1 MYRGVIKKVGEE
13 VGAYVFLVG
22 IIFLINIIL
31 VFSLIFIERK
41 EPNTTWAWLLILL
54 ILPGV
59 GFIIY
64 LILGQNLSRQKLF
77 REKKLVDKIKTKE
90 VKEKH
95 ELNKKHDREF
105 IENYRSLILMNY
117 NHSGALYTDGN
128 DVKTYTNGEDKFR
141 DLFNDI
147 RAAKKFIHIEYYI
160 FRFDDLGTALINEL
174 ELKVQEGV
182 EVRLLVD
189 GMGSK
194 SLKKKEIRY
203 IESIGIKFA
212 VFFPGIL
219 PHINTR
225 INYRN
230 HRKIVVIDGNIG
242 YVGGFNVGNEY
253 VNRGKQFAFWRDTH
267 LRVQGEAV
275 NELNKRFILDWDYA
289 ADENIN
295 DMNEFFPEHE
305 VYGDVGMQIVSS
317 GPDHMEEYIKNAYMK
332 IINDAKNYVY
342 IQTPYF
348 VPDEPFMEALKISA
362 LSGIDI
368 RIMVPGSP
376 DHFFMEWILS
386 ANIGILLDYGIKV
399 YRYQNGFIHSKTIVS
414 DGKVCSIG
422 TANLDIRSFKLNFE
436 INAIIYNEKVSKEQE
451 EIFYK
456 DEKNCR
462 LVIKDEYDKRS
473 RGLKIKESLVR
484 LIAPIL

>member
-1 MYRGVIKKVGEE
+1 MKSL
-13 VGAYVFLVG
+13 GAYIVLGAF
-22 IIFLINIIL
+22 IFLINIIL

-54 ILPGV
+54 ILPGI

-64 LILGQNLSRQKLF
+64 LMLGQNLSRQKLF
-77 REKKLVDKIKTKE
+77 REKKIVDKIKTKE

-95 ELNKKHDREF
+95 ESNKKDDKKF
-105 IENYRSLILMNY
+105 IENYKSLILMNY
-117 NHSGALYTDGN
+117 NHSGSLYTNGN

-141 DLFNDI
+141 ELFNDI
-147 RAAKKFIHIEYYI
+147 RSAKKFIHIEYYI

-174 ELKVQEGV
+174 RLKVEEGI

-212 VFFPGIL
+212 IFFPGIL

-230 HRKIVVIDGNIG
+230 HRKIVVIDGDIG

-253 VNRGKQFAFWRDTH
+253 VNRGKQFEFWRDTH

-289 ADENIN
+289 SEENIN
-295 DMNEFFPEHE
+295 DMTEFFPENE
-305 VYGDVGMQIVSS
+305 VHGDVGIQIVSS

-332 IINDAKNYVY
+332 IINDAKEYVY

-368 RIMVPGSP
+368 RIMVPGRP
-376 DHFFMEWILS
+376 DHFFMEWMLS
-386 ANIGILLDYGIKV
+386 ANIGILLNYGIKV

-436 INAIIYNEKVSKEQE
+436 VNAVIYNEEVSKEQE

-456 DEKNCR
+456 DEENCK
-462 LVIKDEYDKRS
+462 LVEKEEYDKRS
-473 RGLKIKESLVR
+473 RNLKIKESLVR

>member
-147 RAAKKFIHIEYYI
+147 RSAKKFIHIEYYI

-230 HRKIVVIDGNIG
+230 HRKIVVIDGKIG

-253 VNRGKQFAFWRDTH
+253 INKGKQFKFWRDTH
-267 LRVQGEAV
+267 IRVRGEAV

-289 ADENIN
+289 ADEKIGN
-295 DMNEFFPEHE
+295 MSTQMFKEFFRAFVNESRITLHITLL
-305 VYGDVGMQIVSS
+305 YGEN
-317 GPDHMEEYIKNAYMK
+317 DHHK
-332 IINDAKNYVY
+332 IEGIFKA
-342 IQTPYF
+342 F
-348 VPDEPFMEALKISA
+348 GRALKEA
-362 LSGIDI
+362 I
-368 RIMVPGSP
+368 RI
-376 DHFFMEWILS
+376 ET
-386 ANIGILLDYGIKV
+386 NIIPS
-399 YRYQNGFIHSKTIVS
+399 SKGCI
-414 DGKVCSIG
+414 
-422 TANLDIRSFKLNFE
+422 
-436 INAIIYNEKVSKEQE
+436 
-451 EIFYK
+451 
-456 DEKNCR
+456 
-462 LVIKDEYDKRS
+462 
-473 RGLKIKESLVR
+473 
-484 LIAPIL
+484 